1 MMRIRPLA
9 ISLTLALVVLHGAT
23 AQAVTLHTPGVHVNT
38 DQHIR
43 VHVTNVGTKDIDV
56 ITVTLKNPAG
66 TLQVPV
72 VDECVE
78 TAPIEPGSTCR
89 VIYSATLGFAT
100 VEPSSGK
107 VRAAINVLDST
118 TGRVVSVVPATSK

>member
-9 ISLTLALVVLHGAT
+9 IPLMLALVSLHSAT
-23 AQAVTLHTPGVHVNT
+23 AHAVTLHTPSVHLNN

-43 VHVTNVGTKDIDV
+43 VQVTNVGTKDIDV
-56 ITVTLKNPAG
+56 AITLKNPAG
-66 TLQVPV
+66 TTQVPFL
-72 VDECVE
+72 DECVE
-78 TAPIEPGSTCR
+78 TTPIEPGSTCR
-89 VIYSATLGFAT
+89 AIYTAGVAGFAT

-118 TGRVVSVVPATSK
+118 TGRVVTVVPATSK

>member
-9 ISLTLALVVLHGAT
+9 IPLTLALMVLHGAT
-23 AQAVTLHTPGVHVNT
+23 AQAVTLHPPSVHLNS

-43 VHVTNVGTKDIDV
+43 VQVTNVGTKDIDV
-56 ITVTLKNPAG
+56 TITLKNPAG
-66 TLQVPV
+66 TAQVPFL
-72 VDECVE
+72 DECVE
-78 TAPIEPGSTCR
+78 TAPIEPGTTCR
-89 VIYSATLGFAT
+89 AIYSAGVAGFAT

-118 TGRVVSVVPATSK
+118 TGRVVTVIPATNK